1 MIKENKGK
9 LPPQEEVFKAF
20 NIAQRNA
27 YTKRNSDKE
36 VLLDVFLQGFLYGKT
51 GVPPKDAIDEFI
63 EKQA

>member
-9 LPPQEEVFKAF
+9 LPPKDEVLKAF

-27 YTKRNSDKE
+27 YAKRRSDKE
-36 VLLDVFLQGFLYGKT
+36 VLFDVFLQGILYGKT
-51 GVPPKDAIDEFI
+51 GTPPKDTLDELI